1 MTYDEKGERQVDK
14 KQLKYASPKDKIIV
28 GKVTLEYPIVIENY
42 ENSNVMGQFIAEADS
57 EYIGRGKVL
66 KHVPFKSQ

>member
-42 ENSNVMGQFIAEADS
+42 EN
-57 EYIGRGKVL
+57 
-66 KHVPFKSQ
+66 